1 VHRAAVALVTSD
13 NSAHGYNWTFA
24 FPMILFIVIAAS
36 LYLVYTR
43 PHKVPGHGALRF
55 TGGPAGA
62 PGSGGPEAPEA
73 PGAEEARAAATAVGF
88 TTAAG
93 GGGHES
99 VHEAAGA
106 HRAADADPAS
116 GNVSQDVDQAA
127 ADGPG
132 SGPAPA
138 AEESSTAGDPPA
150 DDNPATEHREVGE

>member
-36 LYLVYTR
+36 LYLLYTR

-55 TGGPAGA
+55 TGEPAGA
-62 PGSGGPEAPEA
+62 PASGAPQA
-73 PGAEEARAAATAVGF
+73 PGAGPARAAATAAGF
-88 TTAAG
+88 TTADG
-93 GGGHES
+93 GGAHES

-132 SGPAPA
+132 PGTPPA
-138 AEESSTAGDPPA
+138 AEESSAAGEPLA
-150 DDNPATEHREVGE
+150 DDNPTTEHREAGE